1 MPKKAISYKS
11 NNLQGVLE
19 SGMMNMTQELSA
31 MRGTMDSIQ
40 STAVKSFEMIKEI
53 NYMDGIENIRSA
65 HSVFFSS
72 SKLSIEKR
80 IVQFENHSFEL
91 RCVISKGTFM

>member
-1 MPKKAISYKS
+1 MI
-11 NNLQGVLE
+11 
-19 SGMMNMTQELSA
+19 NMTKELSA

-40 STAVKSFEMIKEI
+40 TTAVKSFEMIKEI
-53 NYMDGIENIRSA
+53 TYMDGIENIRSA

-91 RCVISKGTFM
+91 RFIIFNGIHIKQIFTESNISST

>member
-1 MPKKAISYKS
+1 METGLE
-11 NNLQGVLE
+11 NLTHDM
-19 SGMMNMTQELSA
+19 SG
-31 MRGTMDSIQ
+31 MRGTIESIQ
-40 STAVKSFEMIKEI
+40 STAVKSFEMIREM

-72 SKLSIEKR
+72 SKLGIEKR

-91 RCVISKGTFM
+91 R

>member
-1 MPKKAISYKS
+1 M
-11 NNLQGVLE
+11 E
-19 SGMMNMTQELSA
+19 SGLENLTQDMSGI
-31 MRGTMDSIQ
+31 RGTIESIQ
-40 STAVKSFEMIKEI
+40 STAVKSFEMIKEM

-80 IVQFENHSFEL
+80 IMQFENHSFEL
-91 RCVISKGTFM
+91 R

>member
-1 MPKKAISYKS
+1 ME
-11 NNLQGVLE
+11 NGLE
-19 SGMMNMTQELSA
+19 TITHE
-31 MRGTMDSIQ
+31 MRDMRRSLDSIQ
-40 STAVKSFEMIKEI
+40 GTAVKSFEMIKEM

-72 SKLSIEKR
+72 SKLSVEKR

-91 RCVISKGTFM
+91 R